1 MTGPD
6 GMFSRP
12 PTRCVSRHVRRSQP
26 RQKSIQNSDQATTQR
41 RGISRIGEPT
51 MARTAVPRYQPTLNA
66 SERSQRLIMKGIL
79 WEDAVFLVTPV
90 LVA

>member
-1 MTGPD
+1 MTGLD

-12 PTRCVSRHVRRSQP
+12 PTRCVSRQVRRSQP

-66 SERSQRLIMKGIL
+66 SERSQRLIMEGIL

>member
-1 MTGPD
+1 M
-6 GMFSRP
+6 
-12 PTRCVSRHVRRSQP
+12 
-26 RQKSIQNSDQATTQR
+26 I
-41 RGISRIGEPT
+41 
-51 MARTAVPRYQPTLNA
+51 AVPRYQPTLNA